1 MSQDQ
6 LLAQLGPVTHSRT
19 THHQKEKSKKNS
31 YQQMK
36 VSLNNSSTKISRC
49 QVAVEN
55 CFLEE
60 QHALVDLV

>member
-1 MSQDQ
+1 
-6 LLAQLGPVTHSRT
+6 
-19 THHQKEKSKKNS
+19 
-31 YQQMK
+31 MK
-36 VSLNNSSTKISRC
+36 VSLSNSSTKISLC